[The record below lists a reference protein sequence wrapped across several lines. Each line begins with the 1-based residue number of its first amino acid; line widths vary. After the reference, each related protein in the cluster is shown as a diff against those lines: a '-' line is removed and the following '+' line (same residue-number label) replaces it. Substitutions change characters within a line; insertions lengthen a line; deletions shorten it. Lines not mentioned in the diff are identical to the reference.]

1 MSVIP
6 LSKKLKD
13 CGVFG
18 STSGENLNNAQ
29 NNRNQ
34 WVREGEAIV
43 KDMVERVKAEY
54 DGADEM
60 VGEEVREEVGVEAED
75 AAAAA
80 TKELLAVVVQE
91 GNVWE
96 GSSQLPKLK

>member
-1 MSVIP
+1 M
-6 LSKKLKD
+6 SKKLSD

-18 STSGENLNNAQ
+18 PTSGENLNNAQ

-43 KDMVERVKAEY
+43 KDMVERVKSEY
-54 DGADEM
+54 DGADGIA
-60 VGEEVREEVGVEAED
+60 GEEIGIEAQD

-91 GNVWE
+91 DNVWE